1 MKYLNAA
8 FIFILFSIAS
18 FGGGIAQKLAKAAG
32 ENSNIEIAFSQRKT
46 MSLFDEVMESKMVFV
61 TDSKGRMRWQV
72 LEPYQSVTIFDGRQV
87 HQFELEAGGWKKLD
101 FSETTLQMEFE
112 SSGKAE
118 VCIKV
123 NEDLCQAKEM
133 SGIETDIKFAFQIT
147 RNRPYI
153 VTLS

>member
-1 MKYLNAA
+1 MYMAKYWVLLTLGSVSLTENQ
-8 FIFILFSIAS
+8 FRSLYETLVVS
-18 FGGGIAQKLAKAAG
+18 F
-32 ENSNIEIAFSQRKT
+32 
-46 MSLFDEVMESKMVFV
+46 
-61 TDSKGRMRWQV
+61 
-72 LEPYQSVTIFDGRQV
+72 
-87 HQFELEAGGWKKLD
+87 GWKKLD
-101 FSETTLQMEFE
+101 FSETTLQMEFD

>member
-1 MKYLNAA
+1 MFLL
-8 FIFILFSIAS
+8 ILENKNVYGKVLGITYIGISQSDRNQFRSLYETLVVS
-18 FGGGIAQKLAKAAG
+18 F
-32 ENSNIEIAFSQRKT
+32 
-46 MSLFDEVMESKMVFV
+46 
-61 TDSKGRMRWQV
+61 
-72 LEPYQSVTIFDGRQV
+72 
-87 HQFELEAGGWKKLD
+87 GWKKLD